1 MIETA
6 QTAKTD
12 PLLEALVLF
21 TKLYHKPYSA
31 DALTAGLP
39 LAQGESYPELFSL
52 KGSKSAFSRA
62 AGRAGLTSKLVKRDL
77 SELSNLVLPAI
88 LILKGQNACI
98 LERFSDDRTKV
109 KVVFPEVGESEQ
121 WMSVE
126 ELSLEYLGFAFF
138 IKKKY
143 EFKDLSPHLLNTENK
158 HWFWD
163 TLKLSYPIY
172 RDVAIASFIINL
184 FVLAS
189 PLFTMNV
196 YDRVVPNNAIETMW
210 VLAIGVTVVYALDL
224 VLKLVRTYFLET
236 AAKKSDVIMSSILF
250 EKVMDLKLSARPKS
264 VGSFANNLRDFD
276 SIRNFLT
283 TSSLAALIDLPF
295 VFIFLFVIYLLGGS
309 IAVIPI
315 IGLSII
321 LLYSFLVKEPL
332 RKSIQST
339 YEASAEK
346 SSILIESLSMLETIK
361 AMGTNSHAQ
370 WKWEESTGEIS
381 RRSVKSRLLS
391 ASISSVTQMLTQLIT
406 VAIIIYGVYMIQE
419 KELTMGA
426 LIAIVILSSRT
437 VAPIGQVAALLSN
450 FEQSKTAYIGLDDI
464 VKLPQE
470 RPQNKQFVERPT
482 FEGKIEFKNV
492 SFKYPG
498 DEKYALENATFTIN
512 HGDKLGIIGKIGSG
526 KSTIEKLILGL
537 YEPTEGT
544 ILVDGIDISQID
556 PIDLRRN
563 ISYVPQDITL
573 FRGTVKD
580 NITAQAPYADH
591 AAIIRAAHISQ
602 TEEFVNL
609 HPKGFDMEV
618 GERGDGLSGGQ
629 RQSIAV
635 ARAFLIDTP
644 LIIMDEPSNSMDNTT
659 ELRLLKSLSV
669 ALEGK
674 TTILVTHKSTLLAL
688 VDRLLV
694 IDQGKVVLDGAK
706 QEVLERLH
714 PKKKVV

>member
-1 MIETA
+1 MDEIL
-6 QTAKTD
+6 KTD
-12 PLLEALVLF
+12 PLLDALVLF
-21 TKLYHKPYSA
+21 TKLYHKPFSA

-39 LAQGESYPELFSL
+39 LEKGQSFPELFSIH
-52 KGSKSAFSRA
+52 GSKSAFSRA
-62 AGRAGLTSKLVKRDL
+62 AGRAGLSSRLVKKSI

-98 LERFSDDRTKV
+98 LERFNDERTHV
-109 KVVFPEVGESEQ
+109 KVIMPEIGESQEWIAIDEFEQ
-121 WMSVE
+121 
-126 ELSLEYLGFAFF
+126 EYIGFAFL
-138 IKKKY
+138 IKKQYK
-143 EFKDLSPHLLNTENK
+143 FKDVSNNLLDTKNK

-163 TLKLSYPIY
+163 TLKLSTPIY
-172 RDVAIASFIINL
+172 RDVAIASFVINI

-196 YDRVVPNNAIETMW
+196 YDRVVPNSAIETMW

-224 VLKLVRTYFLET
+224 ILKLVRTYFLES

-250 EKVMDLKLSARPKS
+250 EKVMDLKLSSRPKS
-264 VGSFANNLRDFD
+264 VGSFANNLKDFD
-276 SIRNFLT
+276 TIRNFLT

-295 VFIFLFVIYLLGGS
+295 VIIFLFVINLLGGA
-309 IAVIPI
+309 IAIIPV
-315 IGLSII
+315 IGLLII
-321 LLYSFLVKEPL
+321 LIYSFLVKEPL
-332 RKSIQST
+332 RQSIQST

-346 SSILIESLSMLETIK
+346 SAILVESLSMLETIK
-361 AMGTNSHAQ
+361 AMGTNAHAQ
-370 WKWEESTGEIS
+370 WKWEEATGEIS

-391 ASISSVTQMLTQLIT
+391 ASISSVTQMFTQLTT

-437 VAPIGQVAALLSN
+437 IAPIGQVAALLSN
-450 FEQSKTAYIGLDDI
+450 FEQSKTAYMGLDNI

-470 RPQNKQFVERPT
+470 RPQDKQFVERPS
-482 FEGKIEFKNV
+482 FIGKIEFKDV
-492 SFKYPG
+492 SFKYP
-498 DEKYALENATFTIN
+498 DDDRFALQNATFTIN

-544 ILVDGIDISQID
+544 ILIDGIDISQID
-556 PIDLRRN
+556 PSDLRRN
-563 ISYVPQDITL
+563 ISYVPQDVTL
-573 FRGTVKD
+573 FRGTVKE
-580 NITAQAPYADH
+580 NIVIQAPYAND
-591 AAIIRAAHISQ
+591 AAVIKAAFISQ
-602 TEEFVNL
+602 TEDFVNL

-635 ARAFLIDTP
+635 ARAFLVDNP

-659 ELRLLKSLSV
+659 ELRLLNSLKV
-669 ALEGK
+669 ALEDK

-694 IDQGKVVLDGAK
+694 IDQGRVVMDGAK
-706 QEVLERLH
+706 EEVLARLN
-714 PKKKVV
+714 PKKKAA